1 MEKEVKP
8 PVSDSKPATGDAG
21 VLGAVADAQSVTQDW
36 VPLQELIAGVQMKE
50 VKNVVKDNGY
60 LTEIWREDWPLG
72 SARVGQVFQAMI
84 APGGIS
90 AWHVH
95 REATDRLFAN
105 HGLLKIVLYDARPE
119 SATKGRINVF
129 RCGSVRPMLIVV
141 PAGVWHGVQNIS
153 GAPALLLN
161 LPDQAYRYATPDHWR
176 LPSNT
181 DRIPYS
187 FTEGVPRN
195 GDEPERI

>member
-1 MEKEVKP
+1 M
-8 PVSDSKPATGDAG
+8 
-21 VLGAVADAQSVTQDW
+21 LGAVADSQSVTHDW
-36 VPLQELIAGVQMKE
+36 DSLQELIAGVQTKE
-50 VKNVVKDNGY
+50 VKNVVKENGY
-60 LTEIWREDWPLG
+60 LTEIWREDWPLEE
-72 SARVGQVFQAMI
+72 ARVGQVFQVLI
-84 APGGIS
+84 TPGGIS

-95 REATDRLFAN
+95 REATDRLFVN

-153 GAPALLLN
+153 AAPALLLN
-161 LPDQAYRYATPDHWR
+161 LPDRPYRYAAPDHWR

-187 FTEGVPRN
+187 FTGNVQRT
-195 GDEPERI
+195 GDESERI